1 LTRVNDWLRSETSL
15 YLVALGPPPCAAMA
29 EVAKNC
35 RPRDREADADARF
48 ANNKVALGGISAQG
62 GGRRRRQKD
71 RRAQPDARTR
81 GESSAGGRAII
92 ARLRMMTPPGEVCSL
107 ETRGYLFPA
116 EVDRRACSQRL
127 EELSRSRICVK
138 RRRDRAMLSPIRSSA
153 EPGGGAG
160 IVRAAGGCGTGITLS
175 QQILVSQGQAATKPP
190 DTGSLF
196 AGNEE
201 RGNYMSKVF

>member
-1 LTRVNDWLRSETSL
+1 MFSRFRAAALSRHGRGGQELPTPRSR
-15 YLVALGPPPCAAMA
+15 GRRRRR
-29 EVAKNC
+29 
-35 RPRDREADADARF
+35 RPAC
-48 ANNKVALGGISAQG
+48 NKVALGGISAQG

-160 IVRAAGGCGTGITLS
+160 IVRAAGGLWHRNYTL
-175 QQILVSQGQAATKPP
+175 AANPCVPRASGHKAARYRK
-190 DTGSLF
+190 LICRQ
-196 AGNEE
+196 
-201 RGNYMSKVF
+201 RGRRQLHV